1 MTFLMITRQKAFE
14 LLNKHMTNR
23 NLIRHSLA
31 AEAAMRSLAAHFG
44 ENIEK
49 WGIVGL
55 LHDGDYE
62 VVGKDLTRHAKQMV
76 EWLWGEGETDEELL
90 RAILSHVYSHTGENE
105 PQSKLEWSIYCAD
118 ELTGLIVA
126 VALVTP
132 NKKLKDVTT
141 DSVISKFKIKSFAS
155 GANRDHIKTCEEK
168 LGIKLEEFI
177 GVVLAGMK
185 RISNDLGL

>member
-1 MTFLMITRQKAFE
+1 MFTREKAFG
-14 LLNKHMTNR
+14 LLTRHMTNK

-31 AEAAMRSLAAHFG
+31 AEAAMRSLAEHFG
-44 ENIEK
+44 ENVEK

-76 EWLWGEGETDEELL
+76 EWLRAEGETDEELL

-105 PQSKLEWSIYCAD
+105 PQTKMEWAIYCAD

-126 VALVTP
+126 VALVMP
-132 NKKLKDVTT
+132 NKKLSEVTPN
-141 DSVISKFKIKSFAS
+141 SVMSKFKVKSFAS
-155 GANRDHIKTCEEK
+155 GANRDHIQTCEEK
-168 LGIKLEEFI
+168 LSIKLEDFI
-177 GVVLAGMK
+177 RVVLTGMK
-185 RISNDLGL
+185 RISDDLGL